1 MAPYQHN
8 AHGFKGAI
16 PRVTRLPYGGGGG
29 GDAAACATPNDT
41 RQQHRTAACARC
53 VVGIQDVGG
62 GGVSAS
68 TLSE

>member
-16 PRVTRLPYGGGGG
+16 PRVTRLPYGGG
-29 GDAAACATPNDT
+29 DAAACATPNVT
-41 RQQHRTAACARC
+41 RQQHRTAARARC

-62 GGVSAS
+62 GVSAS